1 MVDRARKRDID
12 NARMVS
18 GIVAPLM
25 MPSPGPARGSQS
37 PSNGPRDNRRNL
49 GSSSPRR
56 SRSGLS
62 NASARPEAT
71 TNSLFAGYRDNRRAD
86 QGPIDITEE
95 EEVDDDDDVVMTG
108 WRELPGVRKPP
119 RAQTTQV
126 NENRP
131 VQRGAYKRKD
141 ESQMGFDMVN
151 RSDLPRPVVSVTVI
165 PTPKNLDGTRG
176 RRELLNDVPSMW
188 WNQPGQQQTNPPSS
202 HCHQCRKDGLDVC
215 NLRRAFYP
223 CTRCSKLQ
231 QGPYPDLVCRNGASE
246 IKWEAAR
253 RTEDA
258 KARESGVDVPVPA
271 IPRILAEQSEEIFED
286 KARMSKL
293 LRSVMQPGNLP
304 SLNSLGPGVGVFN
317 EGYRLNDVGIPRRNG
332 QAISDEVLA
341 IEAQAINGGVP
352 GVLYPSGLTPGS
364 LAADI
369 EFQRQNER
377 FQGRGRGVIGGASS
391 GRAPG
396 WWDAEQGVRN
406 NVNRAIRAGR
416 DNRPGPRAS
425 AAIHARCMIGAVT
438 GTGHAQRAYKQIL
451 GQDRQYVM
459 RTPQVLQHFYAQIP
473 MLAIVAGDR
482 RHRYNGCHNPTLE
495 HHQQHQHSRCH
506 EPNERGLPCEIML
519 LPCMACRLDEIVCY
533 EMDQP
538 FVGQSPISRF
548 PQPASLSQ
556 AAPRQTTLRQFP
568 PQPAFFP
575 QPSQP
580 TPPQPASRQPLPS
593 IAPVVQRRL
602 NSLQDEAR
610 NLDDQ
615 IIEQDQDITDDMD
628 WDSLASVYEPGMD
641 FKPDGAFSPVAP
653 GPGPPLDPTL
663 PRFEPYREDRHA
675 FPDPRP
681 GLGIGGNVE
690 RGNRPYWEADRS
702 KAFWDDYLAMRPTP
716 SPDVEQRYD
725 LLPAAFGQ
733 ITVPI
738 PYHANNLYPQ
748 PGDNVLVLN
757 VRPTGQNTPFT
768 AANRPL
774 DHWATYIYDR
784 GDGAF
789 NNAQESTGFFQWPFR
804 GIERIA
810 DSHVHNPDEGLSNAQ
825 ACKEHAYAGDDIY
838 NVTVNLGLCSKV
850 PTKACEVA
858 PNSGIN
864 ASHQYRPWFTC
875 SDCRNEDVPVSI
887 LCDESQKPEC
897 GLARIVLVYGIFA
910 GALDV
915 PRTPP
920 TDTTLVSHRPHYGQI
935 GGILDQERHSIYGT
949 ADSLYWLL

>member
-1 MVDRARKRDID
+1 MVDRARKREID

-406 NVNRAIRAGR
+406 N
-416 DNRPGPRAS
+416 
-425 AAIHARCMIGAVT
+425 
-438 GTGHAQRAYKQIL
+438 
-451 GQDRQYVM
+451 
-459 RTPQVLQHFYAQIP
+459 
-473 MLAIVAGDR
+473 
-482 RHRYNGCHNPTLE
+482 
-495 HHQQHQHSRCH
+495 
-506 EPNERGLPCEIML
+506 
-519 LPCMACRLDEIVCY
+519 
-533 EMDQP
+533 
-538 FVGQSPISRF
+538 
-548 PQPASLSQ
+548 
-556 AAPRQTTLRQFP
+556 
-568 PQPAFFP
+568 
-575 QPSQP
+575 
-580 TPPQPASRQPLPS
+580 
-593 IAPVVQRRL
+593 
-602 NSLQDEAR
+602 
-610 NLDDQ
+610 
-615 IIEQDQDITDDMD
+615 
-628 WDSLASVYEPGMD
+628 
-641 FKPDGAFSPVAP
+641 
-653 GPGPPLDPTL
+653 
-663 PRFEPYREDRHA
+663 
-675 FPDPRP
+675 
-681 GLGIGGNVE
+681 
-690 RGNRPYWEADRS
+690 
-702 KAFWDDYLAMRPTP
+702 
-716 SPDVEQRYD
+716 
-725 LLPAAFGQ
+725 
-733 ITVPI
+733 
-738 PYHANNLYPQ
+738 
-748 PGDNVLVLN
+748 
-757 VRPTGQNTPFT
+757 
-768 AANRPL
+768 
-774 DHWATYIYDR
+774 
-784 GDGAF
+784 
-789 NNAQESTGFFQWPFR
+789 
-804 GIERIA
+804 
-810 DSHVHNPDEGLSNAQ
+810 
-825 ACKEHAYAGDDIY
+825 
-838 NVTVNLGLCSKV
+838 
-850 PTKACEVA
+850 
-858 PNSGIN
+858 
-864 ASHQYRPWFTC
+864 
-875 SDCRNEDVPVSI
+875 
-887 LCDESQKPEC
+887 
-897 GLARIVLVYGIFA
+897 
-910 GALDV
+910 
-915 PRTPP
+915 
-920 TDTTLVSHRPHYGQI
+920 
-935 GGILDQERHSIYGT
+935 
-949 ADSLYWLL
+949 